1 MLKYLITAIML
12 ASASCASPAVA
23 KDECTNTSDFYDVLT
38 VGFDM
43 SRVSVG
49 TKDDLVIE
57 NWASAETGRWAI
69 IVTNLQTDVTCLV
82 AEGFNYL
89 QLNRLPNV

>member
-12 ASASCASPAVA
+12 ASPAVA

-57 NWASAETGRWAI
+57 NWASMETGRWAI

-89 QLNRLPNV
+89 QLSRLPNV